1 MRQAK
6 LIQDEIDAKSGGK
19 VKSMK
24 EFIEEYLP
32 RKYGLPALVRKGGR
46 YSAEVDDS
54 ALSFWPKKRG

>member
-24 EFIEEYLP
+24 QFIEEYLP
-32 RKYGLPALVRKGGR
+32 RKYGLPALVSDVRLCAR
-46 YSAEVDDS
+46 E
-54 ALSFWPKKRG
+54 KKKSEGQN